1 MSAQSGHYIAPGKPT
16 QNGFAESFNGRMR
29 DELLNETQFFI
40 LRPARWVDDYD
51 TQRPRSSLR
60 YPSRIRC
67 WT

>member
-1 MSAQSGHYIAPGKPT
+1 
-16 QNGFAESFNGRMR
+16 MR